1 MPQTTIDTALRDA
14 AEARAVPG
22 VVALAATADG
32 RTLYQG
38 AFGRRDLSAEAPMT
52 ADSVFWIASM
62 TKAVTSLAALQLV
75 ERGRLELDAPLGRL
89 LPLLADP
96 QVLEGFDAA
105 TGAPRLRPARRPVT
119 LRALLT
125 HTAGFGYGIWSEALG
140 RYLEHTGLPAITTC
154 RNDALRLPLLFDPG
168 ERWGYGIN
176 TDFVGKA
183 VEAASGLS
191 LDDYLRE
198 HVFGPLGM
206 HDTGFL
212 LTPSQRARLARMHQ
226 RGADGTLAPVEFEMP
241 QQPEFFMGG
250 GGLYG
255 TAPDYL
261 RFLRLVLNG
270 GTLDG
275 VRLLRPETAR
285 EMTRNQIGALRV
297 APLRTAIPPVSND
310 AEFFPGLPK
319 GWSLAF
325 QVNLSPAPTGR
336 SAGGLGWAGLAN
348 TYYWLDPAKGVA
360 GVILM
365 QLLPFAD
372 ARALD
377 LFAAFEKG
385 VYEAL

>member
-1 MPQTTIDTALRDA
+1 MSPTIDTTLRQA
-14 AEARAVPG
+14 AEAGEIPG
-22 VVALAATADG
+22 AVALAAAADG
-32 RTLYQG
+32 RVLYQG
-38 AFGRRDLSAEAPMT
+38 AFGRRDLSADAPMT
-52 ADSVFWIASM
+52 PDTVFWIASM

-75 ERGRLELDAPLGRL
+75 EQGKLDLDAPLGRL
-89 LPLLADP
+89 LPLLAAP
-96 QVLEGFDAA
+96 QVLEGFDPD

-125 HTAGFGYGIWSEALG
+125 HTAGFGYFFWNEAVG
-140 RYLEHTGLPAITTC
+140 RYTQHTGLPSIVTC
-154 RNDALRLPLLFDPG
+154 QDDALRLPLCFDPG
-168 ERWGYGIN
+168 ERWEYGIN

-183 VEAASGLS
+183 VEAASGRS

-198 HVFGPLGM
+198 KVFRPLGM
-206 HDTGFL
+206 EDTGFV

-226 RGADGTLAPVEFEMP
+226 RGEDGALTPIDFEMP
-241 QQPEFFMGG
+241 QQPGFFMGG

-270 GTLDG
+270 GELDG
-275 VRLLRPETAR
+275 TRLLRPETVR
-285 EMTRNQIGALRV
+285 EMTRNQTGELRV
-297 APLRTAIPPVSND
+297 TRLRTAIPSLTND

-325 QVNLSPAPTGR
+325 QVNLAPAPTGR

-348 TYYWLDPAKGVA
+348 TYFWLDPVKDVA

-365 QLLPFAD
+365 QVLPFAD

-377 LFAAFEKG
+377 AFAAFETG